1 MADGARRTRVSGR
14 GTDCSNPEHPYT
26 RPIVSTRARFAWFWL
41 AAIAIVV
48 MTPFASFAA
57 GESIGGTLIQKAGD
71 EKIPVAGVTVTV
83 LQDGAEVGSGISGD
97 DGKWEV
103 PVDGAGIYEVRLE
116 TSTLPEGVGLTDPEK
131 EQMSDVKVRSGQAK
145 KVIFPLGEATV
156 STVSLYSQIG
166 ALFVAGLKL
175 GAIIALSAV
184 GLSLVFGVTGLVNF
198 AHAEMVTLGAVAAY
212 FFHASPVGP
221 QWPLAIAVV
230 PAVLVGAGFGWLQ
243 ERALWRPLRMRQTGL
258 VATMVVSIGL
268 SFAARYL
275 FLIFFGGEPRAYPD
289 FAGQPPIELLGISMV
304 PKQLITIAVSLIVLA
319 GVGLFLQRSRS
330 GTAMRA
336 VSDDTDLAES
346 SGINVNRIILITW
359 VLAGGLAA
367 LGGVFFGLNEAV
379 QWDMGFKLLL
389 LIFAAVVLG
398 GLGTAYGAMVGG
410 FVVGVAVEMSTLVFP
425 NELKAAVGLVV
436 LIVMLLIKPQG
447 LLGSKE
453 RIG

>member
-1 MADGARRTRVSGR
+1 VAEDFGDAS
-14 GTDCSNPEHPYT
+14 SHEHPYT

-71 EKIPVAGVTVTV
+71 EKLPVAGVTVTV
-83 LQDGAEVGSGISGD
+83 LLDGAEVGSGVSGD

-103 PVDGAGIYEVRLE
+103 PVDGAGLYEVRLE
-116 TSTLPEGVGLTDPEK
+116 TSTLPDGVGLTDPDK
-131 EQMSDVKVRSGQAK
+131 GQLSDVKVRDGQAK

-166 ALFVAGLKL
+166 ALFIAGLKL

-221 QWPLAIAVV
+221 QWPLFIAIV

-243 ERALWRPLRMRQTGL
+243 ERALWRPLRNRQTGL
-258 VATMVVSIGL
+258 VAMMVVSIGL

-304 PKQLITIAVSLIVLA
+304 PKQLITIVVSLLVLA

-367 LGGVFFGLNEAV
+367 LGGLFFGLNEAV

-425 NELKAAVGLVV
+425 NELKAAVGLAV

>member
-1 MADGARRTRVSGR
+1 
-14 GTDCSNPEHPYT
+14 
-26 RPIVSTRARFAWFWL
+26 
-41 AAIAIVV
+41 
-48 MTPFASFAA
+48 MTPLASLAA
-57 GESIGGTLIQKAGD
+57 GESIGGTLIQKLGD
-71 EKIPVAGVTVTV
+71 EKLPVEGVTLTVT
-83 LQDGAEVGSGISGD
+83 QDGNQIGTGASGS
-97 DGKWEV
+97 DGKWLI
-103 PVDGAGIYEVRLE
+103 PVDGAGVYQVQLD
-116 TSTLPEGVGLTDPEK
+116 TSTLPEGVALTNPDKSELPE
-131 EQMSDVKVRSGQAK
+131 VKVRGGQAK
-145 KVIFPLGEATV
+145 KVIFPLGEGTV
-156 STVSLYSQIG
+156 SSVSTYSRIG

-198 AHAEMVTLGAVAAY
+198 AHAEMVTLGAIAAY
-212 FFHASPVGP
+212 FFHGSLLGP
-221 QWPLAIAVV
+221 QWPLVIAIV
-230 PAVLVGAGFGWLQ
+230 PAVLIGAGFGWLQ
-243 ERALWRPLRMRQTGL
+243 EQALWRPLRKRQTGL
-258 VATMVVSIGL
+258 VAMMVVSIGL
-268 SFAARYL
+268 SFALRYL

-289 FAGQPPIELLGISMV
+289 FAGQPPIELFGISMV
-304 PKQLITIAVSLIVLA
+304 PKQLATIVVSLIVLA

-336 VSDDTDLAES
+336 VSDDADLAES

-359 VLAGGLAA
+359 ILAGGLAA

-425 NELKAAVGLVV
+425 NELKAAVGLGV
-436 LIVMLLIKPQG
+436 LIIMLLIRPQG